1 MKNKIIATILTLLIL
16 GGIVASTVNETARV
30 IVVFIAACLMLVTL
44 ATILGFCIYQLVKIV
59 SGEEY

>member
-1 MKNKIIATILTLLIL
+1 MKNKIIATILTLLIV

-59 SGEEY
+59 RNEED

>member
-1 MKNKIIATILTLLIL
+1 MRNKIIAILVTLLII

-44 ATILGFCIYQLVKIV
+44 ATILVFCIYELVKIV
-59 SGEEY
+59 RNEED